1 MTGIGGVGGG
11 LISISRDMGNKD
23 AEVKRMEVLSS
34 TTSTLQQIDTL
45 AKDRNKKSS
54 TISFILD
61 TSNYPTDDT
70 DPTVLTQGRATAINT
85 IINTDIQNRLQFA
98 GFDHETNPLIR
109 SQMIYNAL
117 GQAVQSRIDQ
127 FHLDDATGGWS
138 LKSLGL
144 TLGSF
149 AGVPF
154 ILPTV
159 SFGKLAYT
167 RTLQTRETT
176 KVTEGKP
183 EQIDTATLFDAP
195 IFEKDGGLYSLEF
208 KNKEVNKGNIVLPP

>member
-23 AEVKRMEVLSS
+23 AEVKRMETLKS
-34 TTSTLQQIDTL
+34 TISTLQQIDTL
-45 AKDRNKKSS
+45 AKDINQKSTDINFAPDVS
-54 TISFILD
+54 Q
-61 TSNYPTDDT
+61 YPTESA
-70 DPTVLTQGRATAINT
+70 DPTVLTQDRAKAINT

-138 LKSLGL
+138 LKSLGIV
-144 TLGSF
+144 LGSF
-149 AGVPF
+149 AVVPF
-154 ILPTV
+154 ILPTA
-159 SFGKLAYT
+159 SFGRLTYT

-176 KVTEGKP
+176 KVTEGKS
-183 EQIDTATLFDAP
+183 EQTDTATLFDAP
-195 IFEKDGGLYSLEF
+195 IFEKDGG
-208 KNKEVNKGNIVLPP
+208 